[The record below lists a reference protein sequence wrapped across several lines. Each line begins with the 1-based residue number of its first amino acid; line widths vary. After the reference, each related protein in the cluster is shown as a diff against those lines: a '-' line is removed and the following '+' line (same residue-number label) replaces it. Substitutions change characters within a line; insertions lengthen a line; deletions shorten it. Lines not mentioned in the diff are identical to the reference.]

1 MMLRRSIPSDN
12 RIINLPSNYILVCEE
27 PESVER
33 LRGAVGDH
41 YQLVLAQTV
50 EDAVALIKS
59 GRICLVICGEKF
71 DGSRMLELLG
81 TVKTDERTRDLPFL
95 CFRHLHS
102 RFSAEVMQGVKMS
115 AELLGA
121 CHFIDEAFH
130 LKDEDIRKA
139 IEDCIMQAQPA

>member
-1 MMLRRSIPSDN
+1 MRASFPSPNDKVF
-12 RIINLPSNYILVCEE
+12 NLPSRNILVCEE
-27 PESVER
+27 PEAVER
-33 LRGAVGDH
+33 LHKALGDH
-41 YQLVLAQTV
+41 YELVLAKTI
-50 EDAVALIKS
+50 EDAVSLIRS
-59 GRICLVICGEKF
+59 GRISMVICGENF

-81 TVKTDERTRDLPFL
+81 RVKTDERMRDLPFL

-115 AELLGA
+115 AEQLGA

-139 IEDCIMQAQPA
+139 IEDCMQAQPA